1 LQHSEGQPAWG
12 AIYWQYFEQLDKI
25 TAAQTPLSIEK
36 QLFIQTTNEKG
47 PVLNPITEGKQLKI
61 GDRVKVRVVLRA
73 DRDMEYIHLRDM
85 RAACFEPL
93 NVISAN
99 KWQNGLSY
107 YESTKDASTDF
118 FFSYLPKGTHVFE
131 YTLFVTHEGKFSNGI
146 STAQCM
152 YAPEFSAHSEG
163 INVNVVK

>member
-1 LQHSEGQPAWG
+1 
-12 AIYWQYFEQLDKI
+12 
-25 TAAQTPLSIEK
+25 
-36 QLFIQTTNEKG
+36 
-47 PVLNPITEGKQLKI
+47 
-61 GDRVKVRVVLRA
+61 
-73 DRDMEYIHLRDM
+73 MEYIHLRDM